1 MSGIIPAWKWESYEY
16 LTYMDCWWKFI
27 LFLQEHS
34 LKYYSFQN
42 RIQFSSLPVV
52 IYLFICLFIILLQLC
67 ARASRRAQVQTEK
80 GEKRKSLKMK
90 RQTSPFSGA
99 PLSLCPSPPPVTPF
113 PPPPVISSPLKQH
126 LLQPRSLGAPSWCSV
141 HSCVIQFQLPA
152 SHSSPSLM
160 CEGKQAATS
169 SSSESLMTSR
179 ECCR

>member
-113 PPPPVISSPLKQH
+113 PPPLLSPALWNSTCY
-126 LLQPRSLGAPSWCSV
+126 SLAAWELRHDVVCT
-141 HSCVIQFQLPA
+141 PA
-152 SHSSPSLM
+152 WY
-160 CEGKQAATS
+160 S
-169 SSSESLMTSR
+169 SSSQPRIQAPAWCAKANKPRRLHPPR
-179 ECCR
+179 A

>member
-42 RIQFSSLPVV
+42 RIQFSSLPVF
-52 IYLFICLFIILLQLC
+52 IYLFIIILLHTC
-67 ARASRRAQVQTEK
+67 KPTRTIADKK
-80 GEKRKSLKMK
+80 GKKKISEDEEENIPLQQHPSLAVSV
-90 RQTSPFSGA
+90 SP
-99 PLSLCPSPPPVTPF
+99 CHHPF
-113 PPPPVISSPLKQH
+113 PPPVISSPLKQH

-141 HSCVIQFQLPA
+141 HSCVIQFRLPT
-152 SHSSPSLM
+152 SHSSPGLM
-160 CEGKQAATS
+160 CEGKQATTS